1 MEMFVMNI
9 IEQQS
14 ESLLVTD
21 QGLGWGTGGLGG
33 FPLLCVTRVPVCSIL
48 LNIGL
53 DAK

>member
-21 QGLGWGTGGLGG
+21 QGLGWTGAG
-33 FPLLCVTRVPVCSIL
+33 RVPIIMRNPCPRL
-48 LNIGL
+48 LQTT
-53 DAK
+53 